1 MTPETPIACS
11 LSADELPRRLAEMRA
26 IGRKSLLSVD
36 PEGTLRFRADDA
48 TRRRLRDVIAAE
60 SRCCGF
66 LGLDLR
72 EDRGGLTL
80 TITAPEG
87 AEPLASDLVDAFA
100 GVAHGAGEATG

>member
-11 LSADELPRRLAEMRA
+11 LGADELPRRLAEMRA
-26 IGRKSLLSVD
+26 IGRESLLSVG

-60 SRCCGF
+60 SRCCAF
-66 LGLDLR
+66 LGFELR
-72 EDRGGLTL
+72 EDLDGLTL

-87 AEPLASDLVDAFA
+87 AERLASDLVDAFA
-100 GVAHGAGEATG
+100 GDA